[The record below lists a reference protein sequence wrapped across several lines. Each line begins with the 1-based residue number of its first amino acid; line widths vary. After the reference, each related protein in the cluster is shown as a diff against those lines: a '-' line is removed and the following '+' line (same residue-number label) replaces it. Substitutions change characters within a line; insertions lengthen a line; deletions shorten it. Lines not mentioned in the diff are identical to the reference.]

1 MSSERVTLCSITCHP
16 SAISVFVFL
25 EKYLSRSVFLNWW
38 VAYSTCTVQ
47 INHILVLRV
56 LAGKESHEGMIL
68 ILFRSRFQV
77 SLTIHVSIVYAP
89 WLPLFP

>member
-1 MSSERVTLCSITCHP
+1 MSSERVTLCSISCHP
-16 SAISVFVFL
+16 SVISVFVFL

-38 VAYSTCTVQ
+38 VMYSTCTVQ
-47 INHILVLRV
+47 INHILVLHV
-56 LAGKESHEGMIL
+56 LAGKKSHEGMIY